1 MPPSALRWDADNDFT
16 KILASGNVPVIEQ
29 NHYDHILPAL
39 DFSIDLTPE
48 IKGRVSYGRT
58 IARPDFASLFS
69 AVDIGSNNPNR
80 PTYLGGRAN
89 EQGTAIVRR
98 LRCNPAGGTVPR
110 AAAACR
116 RLAGL
121 NRPFAPVPK
130 DTACTQI
137 YGGPQE
143 ARVTGTFGGRRVWV
157 TFRRTDG
164 CEIGRWNRVAFL
176 FARG

>member
-1 MPPSALRWDADNDFT
+1 MLTLAALVVS
-16 KILASGNVPVIEQ
+16 ILAAPSTGSELRIA
-29 NHYDHILPAL
+29 YW
-39 DFSIDLTPE
+39 PE
-48 IKGRVSYGRT
+48 GR
-58 IARPDFASLFS
+58 
-69 AVDIGSNNPNR
+69 
-80 PTYLGGRAN
+80 
-89 EQGTAIVRR
+89 EQGAATVRR

-110 AAAACR
+110 AATACR

-121 NRPFAPVPK
+121 DRPFAPVPK